1 MEIFFRY
8 SVAKYQH
15 EEQEKYQ
22 KSQIWRTLTGSYLQ
36 CFHISTWDLQQRTA
50 AEEGRS
56 GRRSG
61 GGSDAT
67 VWWCSRGRETLCAVW
82 LLVHQWL
89 QRRKISTPHHSTP
102 CVFLLN
108 AFAVHVAGQKGCSF
122 ARVVLVVFCISLH
135 VETTM
140 SSDALPK
147 RTARRRQWRLGTS
160 RCFKDFDVRRL
171 SLHRPNKHPNA
182 DAAFVSDFFRKMKV
196 APSSAEGSSSR
207 VCSWRGVSCDGQERV
222 VSLVAS
228 GFGFSGPIPE
238 STIGKLSVL
247 RVLDLSRNN
256 ITGLSLDFAE
266 LGNSLRS
273 LNLSCNK
280 FTGPL
285 PSNLGNFKLMESLDL
300 SHNWFSREIPSQVG
314 SLSSLVVL
322 NLSRNL
328 LEASIPV
335 AILGCTSLVAIDLSH
350 NRLSGSFPGGFGAAF
365 KNLSTLDL
373 SENEISGKMPD
384 FSGLDSITHLN
395 LSGNLL
401 QELALGVF
409 QDPLQVIDLSRNQ
422 FHGLIS
428 QFHLL
433 EMPSSLEYLNLS
445 KANLTGQI
453 PPRISRL
460 LNMKVL
466 DLSRNHITGNI
477 PELSTKNLQG
487 IYLSVNNLTGEIPK
501 SLQQKL
507 PAMENFNF
515 SYNNLTYC
523 VNPDGV
529 GSVDNKHKG
538 LKLGLALALSLFFLL
553 AGLISLALA
562 LRKRTPSWAVKQP
575 SYREEHNVS
584 GPFYFQ
590 TDSTSWV
597 ADVKLATSVPVVIFE
612 KPLLNFT
619 FADLLSA
626 TSHFD
631 TGTLLAEGRYGPVYR
646 GFLPGG
652 IHVAMKVLVHGSTV
666 TDQEAA
672 KELERLGQIKHPNL
686 VSLTGYCLAGDQRI
700 AIYDYMENGN
710 LQNLL
715 HDLPLGLQSTED
727 WTSDTWEQD
736 NASIQSITAE
746 GMTTW
751 RFRHKIAIGAA
762 RALAFLH
769 HGCFPQIVHRE
780 VKASS
785 IYLDS
790 AMEPRLADFGLS
802 SIVGNSV
809 EGDTSRGSPG
819 YTPPEFSELEN
830 ALATTKTDV
839 YGFGVVLFE
848 LITGKK
854 PIGNEFSEDKEITL
868 VHWARDLVRRNE
880 YSRLIDPKIR
890 ETGPEKQMEE
900 ALRIA
905 YLCTAD
911 LPPKRPSMHQIVG
924 LLKDI
929 EPVTI
934 AH

>member
-1 MEIFFRY
+1 MGTGVFAFFL
-8 SVAKYQH
+8 
-15 EEQEKYQ
+15 
-22 KSQIWRTLTGSYLQ
+22 I
-36 CFHISTWDLQQRTA
+36 
-50 AEEGRS
+50 
-56 GRRSG
+56 
-61 GGSDAT
+61 
-67 VWWCSRGRETLCAVW
+67 
-82 LLVHQWL
+82 
-89 QRRKISTPHHSTP
+89 
-102 CVFLLN
+102 
-108 AFAVHVAGQKGCSF
+108 
-122 ARVVLVVFCISLH
+122 ISL
-135 VETTM
+135 
-140 SSDALPK
+140 L
-147 RTARRRQWRLGTS
+147 L
-160 RCFKDFDVRRL
+160 RCL
-171 SLHRPNKHPNA
+171 ASQHPNNT
-182 DAAFVSDFFRKMKV
+182 DAFVVSDFFRKMKV

-238 STIGKLSVL
+238 STIGKLSEL
-247 RVLDLSRNN
+247 RVLDLSHNN

-266 LGNSLRS
+266 PGSSLRS
-273 LNLSCNK
+273 LNLSWNK
-280 FTGPL
+280 ITGPL

-300 SHNWFSREIPSQVG
+300 SHNWFTREIPSQVG

-350 NRLSGSFPGGFGAAF
+350 NRLSGSLPGGFGVAF

-384 FSGLDSITHLN
+384 LSGLDSITYLN

-409 QDPLQVIDLSRNQ
+409 RDPLQVMDLSRNQ

-428 QFHLL
+428 QVHHSSVSSWSSLVYLDMSMNELTGYFFPGLEDLSSLRHLNLAFNKFSSQEFHLL

-487 IYLSVNNLTGEIPK
+487 IDLSVNNLTGEIPK

-507 PAMENFNF
+507 PVMENFNF

-523 VNPDGV
+523 SMKFSPETLESSFIGSQSDCPIAVNPDGI
-529 GSVDNKHKG
+529 GSVDNKHKD

-562 LRKRTPSWAVKQP
+562 LRKRTPSWTVKQP
-575 SYREEHNVS
+575 SYREEQNIS

-590 TDSTSWV
+590 TDSTTWV
-597 ADVKLATSVPVVIFE
+597 ADVKLPTSVPVVIFE

-631 TGTLLAEGRYGPVYR
+631 KGTLLAEGRYGPVYR

-652 IHVAMKVLVHGSTV
+652 IHIAMKVLVHGSMV

-736 NASIQSITAE
+736 NAGIQSITTE

-769 HGCFPQIVHRE
+769 HGCFPPIVHRD

-785 IYLDS
+785 IYIDS
-790 AMEPRLADFGLS
+790 AMESRLADFGLS
-802 SIVGNSV
+802 SIVGNSM
-809 EGDTSRGSPG
+809 EGDMSRGSPG

-830 ALATTKTDV
+830 TLATTKTDV

-854 PIGNEFSEDKEITL
+854 PIGDEYSEDKEITL

-880 YSRLIDPKIR
+880 YSRLIDPKIC

-934 AH
+934 MH

>member
-1 MEIFFRY
+1 MG
-8 SVAKYQH
+8 
-15 EEQEKYQ
+15 
-22 KSQIWRTLTGSYLQ
+22 TG
-36 CFHISTWDLQQRTA
+36 
-50 AEEGRS
+50 
-56 GRRSG
+56 
-61 GGSDAT
+61 
-67 VWWCSRGRETLCAVW
+67 
-82 LLVHQWL
+82 
-89 QRRKISTPHHSTP
+89 
-102 CVFLLN
+102 VF
-108 AFAVHVAGQKGCSF
+108 AFS
-122 ARVVLVVFCISLH
+122 LIISL
-135 VETTM
+135 
-140 SSDALPK
+140 L
-147 RTARRRQWRLGTS
+147 L
-160 RCFKDFDVRRL
+160 RCL
-171 SLHRPNKHPNA
+171 ASQHPNNT
-182 DAAFVSDFFRKMKV
+182 DAFVVSDFFRKMKV

-238 STIGKLSVL
+238 STIGKLSEL
-247 RVLDLSRNN
+247 RVLDLSHNN

-266 LGNSLRS
+266 PGSSLRS
-273 LNLSCNK
+273 LNLSWNK
-280 FTGPL
+280 ITGPL

-300 SHNWFSREIPSQVG
+300 SHNWFTREIPSQVG

-350 NRLSGSFPGGFGAAF
+350 NRLSGSLPGGFGVAF

-384 FSGLDSITHLN
+384 LSRLDSITYLN

-409 QDPLQVIDLSRNQ
+409 RDPLQVMDLSRNQ

-428 QFHLL
+428 QVHHSSVSSWSSLVYLDMSMNELTGYFFPGLEDLSSLRHLNLAFNKFSSQEFHLL

-487 IYLSVNNLTGEIPK
+487 IDLSVNNLTGEIPK
-501 SLQQKL
+501 SLQKKL
-507 PAMENFNF
+507 PVMENFNF

-523 VNPDGV
+523 GMKFSPETLESSFIGSQSDCPIAVNPDGI
-529 GSVDNKHKG
+529 GSVDNKHKD

-553 AGLISLALA
+553 AGLIRLALA
-562 LRKRTPSWAVKQP
+562 LRKRTPSWTVKQP
-575 SYREEHNVS
+575 SYREEQNIS

-590 TDSTSWV
+590 TDSTTWV

-626 TSHFD
+626 TSDFD
-631 TGTLLAEGRYGPVYR
+631 KGTLLAEGRYGPVYR

-652 IHVAMKVLVHGSTV
+652 IHVAMKVLVHGSMV

-736 NASIQSITAE
+736 NAGIQSITTE
-746 GMTTW
+746 GMTAW

-769 HGCFPQIVHRE
+769 HGCFPPIVHRD

-785 IYLDS
+785 IYIDS
-790 AMEPRLADFGLS
+790 AMESRLADFGLS
-802 SIVGNSV
+802 SIVGNIM
-809 EGDTSRGSPG
+809 EGDMSRGSPG

-830 ALATTKTDV
+830 TLATTKTDV

-854 PIGNEFSEDKEITL
+854 PIGDEYSEDKEITL

-934 AH
+934 MH